1 MPSTRRTLL
10 TSVGAAV
17 TSMTLAGCSQL
28 PAALGPDPEP
38 DEPPESGVERR
49 VDPGDHILGA
59 DGDWSSFGCNAANT
73 RAVADGQAPVDG
85 VSERWR
91 ADVAQLGYR
100 APVVAG
106 GRVYHPDGRRLRVFD
121 AADGTELWTLEDS
134 RVAPLVR
141 DGVVYVPVG
150 TTLYALE
157 ADTGDEL
164 WNREFETRG
173 SVTTPTTY
181 EGRQLVCGAGERVVS
196 LDPETAEIRW
206 EREVFGQVLDHLA
219 VFQGYGFVV
228 ATEAGEVSLFSEEGT
243 GWRRW
248 ELPSTPTCPPSADT
262 DSIYVTCRNGTTYA
276 LMDDGLSDP
285 EITWT
290 DDTGWAERGI
300 GVVDDLVLVANG
312 RGLHAVDAES
322 GEHRWEYDT
331 GDWRHTAPAY
341 GRDTLFVGGD
351 RLWAVDPT
359 PGDSPDGGPAV
370 RFERKFAGRVGLGP
384 VLDDGTLYVV
394 AEVEDETFALLALD

>member
-1 MPSTRRTLL
+1 MPSTRRTFL
-10 TSVGAAV
+10 TSASAA
-17 TSMTLAGCSQL
+17 SAALAGCSQL
-28 PAALGPDPEP
+28 SDALGSDPEP
-38 DEPPESGVERR
+38 DEPPASGVDRSP
-49 VDPGDHILGA
+49 DPGSHIHGA
-59 DGDWSSFGCNAANT
+59 NGDWSSFGCNAANT
-73 RAVADGQAPVDG
+73 RTVADGKAPVDG
-85 VSERWR
+85 VTERWR
-91 ADVAQLGYR
+91 AEVTQLAYH
-100 APVVAG
+100 APVAAD
-106 GRVYHPDGRRLRVFD
+106 GRVYHPDHRTLRVFD

-134 RVAPLVR
+134 RLAPLVR

-150 TTLYALE
+150 NTLYALE

-206 EREVFGQVLDHLA
+206 EREVFGQVLDHLT
-219 VFQGYGFVV
+219 VFNGYGFVV
-228 ATEAGEVSLFSEEGT
+228 ATEAGEVSLLTDEGM

-248 ELPSTPTCPPSADT
+248 TLPSVPTGPPSAGT
-262 DSIYVTCRNGTTYA
+262 DSIYITCRDGTTCA
-276 LMDDGLSDP
+276 LMDDGSSST

-290 DDTGWAERGI
+290 ADTGWAERGI
-300 GVVDDLVLVANG
+300 GVVGELVLVANS

-370 RFERKFAGRVGLGP
+370 RFEREFAGRVGPGP